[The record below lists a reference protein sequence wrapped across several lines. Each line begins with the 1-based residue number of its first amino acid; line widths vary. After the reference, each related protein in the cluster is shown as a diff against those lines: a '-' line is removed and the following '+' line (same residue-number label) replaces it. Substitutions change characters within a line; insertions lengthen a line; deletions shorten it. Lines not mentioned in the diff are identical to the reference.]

1 MDYRDKLIE
10 KNFILVVLNCFM
22 ARRRYSVIITIPLGL
37 AYNIRVL
44 DAGGNKISVD
54 QARMIARRSPVDSI
68 GHIQ

>member
-1 MDYRDKLIE
+1 M
-10 KNFILVVLNCFM
+10 
-22 ARRRYSVIITIPLGL
+22 IITIPLGL